1 MIRTRLAS
9 VTLAAGLGL
18 VCGCSSDFSFR
29 NMFSHHNNGTMAGAP
44 CCVTGEC
51 PCDGGGLPME
61 GLPID
66 SGPVLPPAP
75 VAPFPVTPVPV
86 VPGDG
91 IPPVSPP
98 PRVFPTPAART
109 TPYVPH

>member
-9 VTLAAGLGL
+9 IALTAGLGL

-29 NMFSHHNNGTMAGAP
+29 NMFSHRPNGTVAGAP
-44 CCVTGEC
+44 CCPTGDC
-51 PCDGGGLPME
+51 PCDGGGLPVE
-61 GLPID
+61 GLPVD
-66 SGPVLPPAP
+66 SGPVLPPP
-75 VAPFPVTPVPV
+75 VVPVPV

-98 PRVFPTPAART
+98 PRVFPTPAT
-109 TPYVPH
+109 PTPYFPH